1 MVEVSSFK
9 VEIKGIENKI
19 NREIEIKNTDTL
31 ADLVYFILSS
41 FELYGN
47 EFYSITID
55 KERYDSVNYIFD
67 NDEYKSAMSIEL
79 KDLSLDKNKE
89 IILEYDYN
97 NKVIFNIKYLDSKK
111 VDKDDYPKVI
121 SGSGKGALDFV
132 SGEELKKI
140 IEETDKNGV
149 SSYSTTIIDG
159 DEEIEEIFDY
169 RDFDLNDN
177 NMLSG
182 FNTKMIKDDY
192 EKVSLIDILRIMRK
206 NQVRFYKSDI
216 KSIVRPYDYLKE
228 YIPDNYGDLS
238 DEEIKKLNIPDYE
251 DLNIYMLPTYEKINN
266 KEIMT
271 SYVKNNIEDKEI
283 RKVLFYAL
291 RNYDYMDKFYNGLR
305 LYGLFKDY
313 LEYSFDYYY
322 NILKKWKEKNNID

>member
-1 MVEVSSFK
+1 MVEILILK
-9 VEIKGIENKI
+9 VEIKGLENKI

-55 KERYDSVNYIFD
+55 KERYDSVSYIFD
-67 NDEYKSAMSIEL
+67 NDDFKSAMSIEL

-89 IILEYDYN
+89 IILKYDYN
-97 NKVIFNIKYLDSKK
+97 SKVIFNIKYLDSKK

-121 SGSGKGALDFV
+121 SGSGKGALDYI
-132 SGEELKKI
+132 SGEELI
-140 IEETDKNGV
+140 EIVEETDKNGV

-159 DEEIEEIFDY
+159 DEEIEEFFDY
-169 RDFDLNDN
+169 RDFDLRDN
-177 NMLSG
+177 NMLARCNIS
-182 FNTKMIKDDY
+182 FIKNEY
-192 EKVSLIDILRIMRK
+192 EKVSLIDVLRIMRE

-251 DLNIYMLPTYEKINN
+251 ELNIYMIPTYEKINN

-271 SYVKNNIEDKEI
+271 SYVKNNIEDKEV
-283 RKVLFYAL
+283 RKTLFYAL

-305 LYGLFKDY
+305 IYGLFKDY
-313 LEYSFDYYY
+313 LDYSYDYYFE
-322 NILKKWKEKNNID
+322 IIKEWKNENNID